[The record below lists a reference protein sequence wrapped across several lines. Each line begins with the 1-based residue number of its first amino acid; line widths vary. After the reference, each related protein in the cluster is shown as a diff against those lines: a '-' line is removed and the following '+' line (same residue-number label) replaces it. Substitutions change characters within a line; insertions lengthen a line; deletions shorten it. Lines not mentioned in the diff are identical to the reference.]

1 MRRIAFVAALAASAL
16 AAASIGAAGA
26 AAQVPVLQQFQ
37 IRITNQIS
45 RATARGLAVNDA
57 GTATARSPTSYSLS
71 FPSGPGN
78 LFETPT
84 STVGGLDAGCVER
97 LTQTGTFVFFFLPNS
112 APGIEFV
119 GSGSYTQTS
128 TTIYRSLA
136 GGGCDTS
143 RVLLRNV
150 TVNAGATEVGE
161 VA

>member
-1 MRRIAFVAALAASAL
+1 MKRIALVAALAASVL
-16 AAASIGAAGA
+16 LAASIGAAGA
-26 AAQVPVLQQFQ
+26 AAQDSVLQQFQ
-37 IRITNQIS
+37 IRITDQLS

-57 GTATARSPTSYSLS
+57 GTATASGPTSYSLS

-78 LFETPT
+78 LFEIPT

-112 APGIEFV
+112 RPGLEFV

-128 TTIYRSLA
+128 TTIYRPLA
-136 GGGCDTS
+136 SGGCDTS
-143 RVLLRNV
+143 KPLLRNV
-150 TVNAGATEVGE
+150 TVSAGATQVGA